1 MPLVWWVGVSLFGA
15 KRMFFCLL
23 SMLAATVSLA
33 GILGARDEDPD
44 AKPWVEGGVE
54 FPAFPEASGLIEF
67 RVGWRSD
74 VRFFVD
80 GATISVGGDE
90 VIRYVLVVVSARGA
104 KTISYEGMRCETAER
119 RAYAFGRADGSWS
132 KSRSDRWVPI
142 RGDSNNHYVELYASY
157 FCANGQPQIMTPEA
171 ARRVLSKGGNQTSG
185 F

>member
-1 MPLVWWVGVSLFGA
+1 MPLVLWARVSLFGA

-23 SMLAATVSLA
+23 SMLVATVSLA
-33 GILGARDEDPD
+33 AILGARDQDPD
-44 AKPWVEGGVE
+44 AKPWAEGEVV

-67 RVGWRSD
+67 HVGWQSD

-80 GATISVGGDE
+80 GATISVGSDE
-90 VIRYVLVVVSARGA
+90 VIRYVLVVFSARGA

-119 RAYAFGRADGSWS
+119 RSYAFGRADGSWS

-157 FCANGQPQIMTPEA
+157 FCTNGQPQIMTPEA
-171 ARRVLSKGGNQTSG
+171 ARRVLSKGGNRASG